1 MAADK
6 KASRPR
12 KNGELDP
19 STDRMTSSFLGS
31 AAALMILFSGCF
43 RPDIAC
49 RLRCGDGEACPP
61 GYQCVSAGRISVCK
75 PLTLATCPAIEA
87 DGGDADAS
95 PPEICIRDCLKLRPS
110 MSEALVLWLDPTNLP
125 DPGLPLDRWIDRS
138 GRTND
143 AIPMLSAPPISKGP
157 DGISFDTGVLGAGLV
172 VPDND
177 TLDFATHNFAIFVV
191 AAVDI
196 SRFSCFFQKT
206 NSALRPLT
214 ARVRMGWDR
223 MGGGPPSFFTLSL
236 NLLPTLTARASLP
249 DQQVHL
255 LVGVRHDNQMLIRI
269 NGEDVGRMAQM
280 IPADESA
287 RNAGD
292 AYLGVCNPDVE
303 PIPDLKAIVI
313 LIGDKDFG
321 DVQRIEKFLMS
332 QWTVAP

>member
-1 MAADK
+1 
-6 KASRPR
+6 
-12 KNGELDP
+12 
-19 STDRMTSSFLGS
+19 
-31 AAALMILFSGCF
+31 
-43 RPDIAC
+43 
-49 RLRCGDGEACPP
+49 
-61 GYQCVSAGRISVCK
+61 
-75 PLTLATCPAIEA
+75 
-87 DGGDADAS
+87 
-95 PPEICIRDCLKLRPS
+95 

-125 DPGLPLDRWIDRS
+125 DPGLPLGRWIDRS

-143 AIPMLSAPPISKGP
+143 AIPMRSAPTSKGT
-157 DGISFDTGVLGAGLV
+157 DGISFDIGVLGAGLV

-196 SRFSCFFQKT
+196 SRSSCFFQKT
-206 NSALRPLT
+206 NALLRPLT

-223 MGGGPPSFFTLSL
+223 MGGPPSFFTFSL

-255 LVGVRHDNQMLIRI
+255 LVGARHDDHLLIRI

-292 AYLGVCNPDVE
+292 AYLGVCSPDVE

-332 QWTVAP
+332 QWMLAP